1 MWEEAGVAWINQRVL
16 SHTATIDQGDRA
28 RVAAVPSECIV
39 RCASWTPQTFTDDH
53 SLLNWTSLYF
63 SDLSFGTYSLT
74 KETKAHWFNG
84 IYFKK
89 RLELSFNFLIL
100 FDCHFKSHP
109 LNEDWYVVGLLII
122 FPDEEI
128 VACVLMKTM
137 SPWLISTII
146 EWVEL
151 WSSPTVWL
159 SERAP
164 PFLSEF
170 TISSVKMSPLK
181 LL

>member
-1 MWEEAGVAWINQRVL
+1 MSFHIHPLSIKGIELESQRCQASALSAVL
-16 SHTATIDQGDRA
+16 LGHHKHLLTIILCSIGL
-28 RVAAVPSECIV
+28 VYI
-39 RCASWTPQTFTDDH
+39 FLI
-53 SLLNWTSLYF
+53 SLLEHILKQKKPRHIVFNW
-63 SDLSFGTYSLT
+63 
-74 KETKAHWFNG
+74 

-89 RLELSFNFLIL
+89 KLELSFNFLIL